1 MNWSRVYVRY
11 CMGHKGIPS
20 VSSRW
25 ATSSRPLSSNR
36 KFGMN
41 DRKERGALIQ
51 VELCGFFH
59 SKRGFRRPKEGAAAW
74 RLPGVLRTPI
84 GRSGGRPPPPE
95 RRVRHSC
102 LTRGGP
108 PPLFP
113 NERGAARPEKVRAT
127 PPLRKGKAA
136 ASAGPLP
143 RAIPRR
149 AFLVHAP
156 RSSLARALSHALG
169 LFVHTRLGGAAQG
182 STIFNISIII
192 IKYNT

>member
-113 NERGAARPEKVRAT
+113 NGGRRARKKQWRERSQAHTPNSTLHHPHAT
-127 PPLRKGKAA
+127 PHNYFTTAVL
-136 ASAGPLP
+136 LP
-143 RAIPRR
+143 A
-149 AFLVHAP
+149 AFLVIYIYIVYP
-156 RSSLARALSHALG
+156 QFSH
-169 LFVHTRLGGAAQG
+169 HSYRLVAGW
-182 STIFNISIII
+182 
-192 IKYNT
+192 